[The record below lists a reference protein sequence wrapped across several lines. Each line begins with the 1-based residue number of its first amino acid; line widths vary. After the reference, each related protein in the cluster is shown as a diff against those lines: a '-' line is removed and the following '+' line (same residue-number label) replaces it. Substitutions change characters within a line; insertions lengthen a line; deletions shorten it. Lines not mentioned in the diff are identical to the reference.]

1 MKTNE
6 KLNVTDARV
15 GRANA
20 APSDSAPEIVA
31 PHEVTEGNEGN
42 EELLKKAGPDTGL
55 DSSRGKPS
63 NPNSGS
69 GEFISKKELAWRLR
83 VTVRTIS
90 NWQGRGLVP
99 FVKCRRAIYYDWSA
113 VAAHLRARARVRV
126 CKPREGR
133 VMRIPVIGTAGEA
146 LACRPTS
153 SKTKPRRH
161 GERGGRKHRAP
172 ITKHQRSTQAHVPKL
187 RGRTRTDTDQH

>member
-1 MKTNE
+1 M
-6 KLNVTDARV
+6 

-20 APSDSAPEIVA
+20 APSESVRGSAAAHV
-31 PHEVTEGNEGN
+31 VRDGNEGK
-42 EELLKKAGPDTGL
+42 EELLKKAGPDAAL
-55 DSSRGKPS
+55 ESSRGKPS

-99 FVKCRRAIYYDWSA
+99 FVKCRRAIYYDWNA
-113 VAAHLRARARVRV
+113 VAAHLRARARLRV
-126 CKPREGR
+126 CTPPRER
-133 VMRIPVIGTAGEA
+133 VMRIPVIGMVREA

-161 GERGGRKHRAP
+161 GEHGGRKHRAP
-172 ITKHQRSTQAHVPKL
+172 ITKHQRSTKAHVPK
-187 RGRTRTDTDQH
+187 RHGRTRTDTDQHGPTIN